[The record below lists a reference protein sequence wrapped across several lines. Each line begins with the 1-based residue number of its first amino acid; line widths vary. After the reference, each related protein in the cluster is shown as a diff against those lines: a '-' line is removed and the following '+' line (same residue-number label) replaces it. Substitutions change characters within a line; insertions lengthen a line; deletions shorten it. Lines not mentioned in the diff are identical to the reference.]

1 MKMIICKEC
10 GARIDADLGECPVCG
25 MTYYTHGE
33 KSKKVSDETR
43 AFTPVAA
50 PKRPAAAKKPASGV
64 GSASAKKSAPGTAA
78 AKGGAA
84 AAGKGARAQRHM
96 DDRTKLFI
104 VAGVVLLAVLTV
116 ILSAMSGA
124 FDFEKGEAVYMTDVT
139 GKAAGAAKS
148 EIERLGCEAA
158 VTYEYS
164 DEVPEGRVIRQLVKA
179 DKKLTAGETVGIV
192 VSRGPNPE
200 HNVPE
205 PIEIPSFL
213 GESYE
218 SAKQTLMV
226 MGLQI
231 LRVAERYDETSPAG
245 TIIEQD
251 PAYGLTIEP
260 GGTLRVVVSMG
271 PEPDTEHDISVTA
284 GKGGSVDPKGLVTV
298 ADGGSITFTI
308 TPDEG
313 YELVELK
320 IDGVNV
326 GVVESY
332 TFNDVTEDHSLYAV
346 FRILPEQPSPS
357 PEVSPEPSGP
367 PESGENPGSPTD
379 IPG

>member
-25 MTYYTHGE
+25 MTYYNHGAG
-33 KSKKVSDETR
+33 KGKVSDETR
-43 AFTPVAA
+43 TFAPVAA
-50 PKRPAAAKKPASGV
+50 AKRPAPKSGGATV
-64 GSASAKKSAPGTAA
+64 KNSAPRP
-78 AKGGAA
+78 GAA
-84 AAGKGARAQRHM
+84 APKKSVPSPSKPPRGRRHM

-104 VAGVVLLAVLTV
+104 VAGVALLAVLTV
-116 ILSAMSGA
+116 ILSMMSGA
-124 FDFEKGEAVYMTDVT
+124 FDFDKAEAVYMTDVT
-139 GKAAGAAKS
+139 GKTAGAAQS

-164 DEVPEGRVIRQLVKA
+164 DEVPEGRVIRQLVKEG
-179 DKKLTAGETVGIV
+179 KVLSEGETVGIV
-192 VSRGPNPE
+192 VSRGPNPSD
-200 HNVPE
+200 NAPE

-231 LRVAERYDETSPAG
+231 LRVAERYDDTAPAG
-245 TIIEQD
+245 AIIEQD

-284 GKGGSVDPKGLVTV
+284 GKGGSVEPKGLVTV

-326 GVVESY
+326 GVMDSY
-332 TFNDVTEDHSLYAV
+332 TFNNVTGDHSLYAV
-346 FRILPEQPSPS
+346 FRILPETPSPS
-357 PEVSPEPSGP
+357 PEAPSDTPETGDT
-367 PESGENPGSPTD
+367 PGSPTD